1 MLTKG
6 LIWHNT
12 TQFFLILQF
21 KMQIKLTN
29 NKIMKKIILLIKYN
43 NIINYI
49 RLNLLLIS
57 KNTE

>member
-12 TQFFLILQF
+12 TQFCLILQF

-29 NKIMKKIILLIKYN
+29 NKIILLIKYN

-49 RLNLLLIS
+49 WLNLLLIS